1 MIWGRAFYL
10 QVFFSKNA
18 ITSIVYNLCS
28 WLEPLFFTMQL
39 YVEMPT
45 PRVVDLLLKKYSAKV
60 INCKRI
66 EFSESEVVYEEGRK
80 KYIL

>member
-1 MIWGRAFYL
+1 
-10 QVFFSKNA
+10 
-18 ITSIVYNLCS
+18 
-28 WLEPLFFTMQL
+28 
-39 YVEMPT
+39 MPT